1 MRSRVGG
8 ATKEAAM
15 QPWAYPVDLPRIRSW
30 WQRFVERRELNP
42 ALDPLVAASWARC
55 APRMNPHAPPAL
67 PCLDEGTL
75 ERVRLTLFDL
85 IATARPLME
94 DLHQFTEGSGLAI
107 ALFDPAACVLDVLG
121 DPGIVRA
128 AEAVGL
134 RPGVYWSEGHVG
146 TNAFALALLER
157 TPAQVVGAEHFVAL
171 YHDWVTTAAP
181 IYGLDGQPLGA
192 IGVMAPAERAQPDT
206 LGMVMAAARAIENQ
220 IQAAANL
227 QESHQ
232 HLAELQAILEAI
244 DQVVMVLNTRGE
256 IVRLNRTAARVL
268 GLDPSGILGRPL
280 SSHIQLPPALQN
292 ALMDP
297 QVYLETEATL
307 LIDGAPLEGWLTLHA
322 VAEGRHHLGCV
333 LTFRRSE
340 QIHRMVV
347 RLVGAQALMTLADIP
362 GRSRAI
368 QQVRQQAR
376 AAARTSLPVL
386 LHGEP
391 GTGKGVL
398 ARAIHNA
405 STRASGPFIAVS
417 CRAIPR
423 ELLAMELLG
432 VEGGTFRN
440 GPSEGR
446 PGKFELAHGGTLYLD
461 EIEALPLEL
470 QAAIRRI
477 LETGEVM
484 RLGGLRPIP
493 VDARLIASSSAPL
506 EQLVAEGH
514 FRADLY
520 HLLASMAIHIPPLR
534 ERPEDIPLIAEAVF
548 RRLRRGSGR
557 TYRLTE
563 AALQQLKA
571 YPWPG
576 NVRELEHVLERAAAL
591 SEDGWIDVIHL
602 PERIMGGTDPER
614 PPDSVRSVEELERE
628 AILRAA
634 IRYRGR
640 VGAMAAALGLSRTTL
655 WRRLKRY
662 GIDPAAFRDRK
673 EKIQRSPVH
682 P

>member
-1 MRSRVGG
+1 
-8 ATKEAAM
+8 M
-15 QPWAYPVDLPRIRSW
+15 QPWAYPVDLAALRAR
-30 WQRFVERRELNP
+30 WQQFVTARQLDP

-55 APRMNPHAPPAL
+55 LPRLNPYAAPVL
-67 PCLDEGTL
+67 TCLDEPTL

-107 ALFDPAACVLDVLG
+107 ALFDGAACVLDVLG
-121 DPGIVRA
+121 DPETMRA

-157 TPAQVVGAEHFVAL
+157 TPTQVVGAEHFVAL
-171 YHDWVTTAAP
+171 YHSWTTTAAP
-181 IYGLDGQPLGA
+181 IYDLNGQPLGA

-220 IQAAANL
+220 LQAAANL
-227 QESHQ
+227 QENHQ
-232 HLAELQAILEAI
+232 LLAELLAILEAM
-244 DQVVMVLNTRGE
+244 DQVVLVLDAQGRV
-256 IVRLNRTAARVL
+256 VRLNRTAASVL

-280 SSHIQLPPALQN
+280 TDHIRLPPAFQDGLS
-292 ALMDP
+292 DP
-297 QVYLETEATL
+297 QFHREAEGTL
-307 LIDGAPLEGWLTLHA
+307 IVDGAPLEGWLGLHA
-322 VAEGRHHLGCV
+322 VTEGRRHLGFV

-340 QIHRMVV
+340 QVHRMVA
-347 RLVGAQALMTLADIP
+347 RLVGAQAHMTLADIP
-362 GRSRAI
+362 GRSRRI

-386 LHGEP
+386 LLGEP

-405 STRASGPFIAVS
+405 STRASGPFLAVS

-440 GPSEGR
+440 GPTEGR

-461 EIEALPLEL
+461 EIEALPLEI
-470 QAAIRRI
+470 QATILHI

-484 RLGGLRPIP
+484 RLGGLRPIR
-493 VDARLIASSSAPL
+493 VDVRLIASSSADL
-506 EQLVAEGH
+506 ERLVAEGH

-520 HLLASMAIHIPPLR
+520 HLLASTAIHVPPLR
-534 ERPEDIPLIAEAVF
+534 ERPEDIPLITEAVF
-548 RRLRRGSGR
+548 RRLRRESGR
-557 TYRLTE
+557 TYRITE
-563 AALQQLKA
+563 AAMQRLKT

-576 NVRELEHVLERAAAL
+576 NVRELENVLERAAAL
-591 SEDGWIDVIHL
+591 SEDGWIDLPQL
-602 PERIMGGTDPER
+602 PERIVQGLNVER
-614 PPDSVRSVEELERE
+614 SAEAIRPVEELERE

-634 IRYRGR
+634 AQYHGR
-640 VGAMAAALGLSRTTL
+640 VAAMASALGLSRTTI

-662 GIDPAAFRDRK
+662 GISPAAFRTGRDHRRRDRT
-673 EKIQRSPVH
+673 R
-682 P
+682 

>member
-1 MRSRVGG
+1 
-8 ATKEAAM
+8 M
-15 QPWAYPVDLPRIRSW
+15 QPWSYPVDLSKIRVRW
-30 WQRFVERRELNP
+30 EQFVTRRRLDP
-42 ALDPLVAASWARC
+42 DLDPLVAASWERC
-55 APRMNPHAPPAL
+55 FPRLNPLAPPAL
-67 PCLDEGTL
+67 PCLEEQTL

-85 IATARPLME
+85 IATARPMME

-107 ALFDPAACVLDVLG
+107 VLLDGAACVLDVLG
-121 DPGIVRA
+121 DPEIVRA
-128 AEAVGL
+128 VEAVGL
-134 RPGVYWSEGHVG
+134 RPGVYWGEGHVG

-157 TPAQVVGAEHFVAL
+157 TPAQVVGAEHFLAL
-171 YHDWVTTAAP
+171 YHPWATTAAP

-220 IQAAANL
+220 LQAEANL
-227 QESHQ
+227 RENHQ
-232 HLAELQAILEAI
+232 LLAELQAILEAI
-244 DQVVMVLNTRGE
+244 DQVVLVLNAHGQV
-256 IVRLNRTAARVL
+256 IRLNRTAARVL
-268 GLDPSGILGRPL
+268 GLEPSGILGRPL
-280 SSHIQLPPALQN
+280 TDHIRLPPTFHEALSDPTAHREAAG
-292 ALMDP
+292 ALIVDGDP
-297 QVYLETEATL
+297 M
-307 LIDGAPLEGWLTLHA
+307 EGWIGLHA
-322 VAEGRHHLGCV
+322 VTEGRRHLGFV

-340 QIHRMVV
+340 QVHQMVA

-386 LHGEP
+386 LQGEA

-423 ELLAMELLG
+423 ELLTIELLG
-432 VEGGTFRN
+432 IEGGTFRN
-440 GPSEGR
+440 GPAEGR

-461 EIEALPLEL
+461 EIEALPLEV
-470 QAAIRRI
+470 QAAILRI

-484 RLGGLRPIP
+484 RLGGWRPIR
-493 VDARLIASSSAPL
+493 VDVRLIASSAADL
-506 EQLVAEGH
+506 ERLVAEGH
-514 FRADLY
+514 FQADLY
-520 HLLASMAIHIPPLR
+520 HLLASTAIRIPALR

-548 RRLRRGSGR
+548 RRLRRASGR

-571 YPWPG
+571 YSWPG
-576 NVRELEHVLERAAAL
+576 NVRELENVLERAAAL
-591 SEDGWIDVIHL
+591 SENGWIDLPHL
-602 PERIMGGTDPER
+602 PERIVRGLTVEEPPEPIR
-614 PPDSVRSVEELERE
+614 PVEELERE

-634 IRYRGR
+634 VQYRGR
-640 VGAMAAALGLSRTTL
+640 LGEMASALGLSRTTL

-662 GIDPAAFRDRK
+662 GIDPAAFRDR
-673 EKIQRSPVH
+673 EKSPRRSRVH
-682 P
+682 M